1 LKPEAYRAPNDLLR
15 IAVIF
20 RYYLS
25 DFQIHRTEIMLDG
38 LSLDQLRAFIAT
50 VDEGSFSAG
59 ARRLHRAQSAVSELV
74 SNLEAQIGVALFNR
88 SERYPRLTPAGV
100 LLLADARSVVANV
113 DLLKARAK
121 GISGGLEPEL
131 SAVVDVFFPIEAI
144 AESAKE
150 FRDRFPRTPL
160 RLYVEALGSAYKPV
174 LDGRCSLG
182 VVASLPIV
190 PDSMSQERLQGVA
203 MVMVAAR
210 GHPLAML
217 KGVIPKAELAKHVQL
232 VLTDRSD
239 LTAGR
244 EFGVMSP
251 LTWRLG
257 DLYAKHA
264 FLLKGLGWGGMP
276 AHAVKQDLQQGRLAK
291 LSIEDLPDEGLIL
304 PMFAVYIT
312 AKPPGPAGRWF
323 IERLRQCSGQH
334 PADEEV
340 AQPRALDSSVGE
352 HRK

>member
-1 LKPEAYRAPNDLLR
+1 
-15 IAVIF
+15 V
-20 RYYLS
+20 
-25 DFQIHRTEIMLDG
+25 LDG
-38 LSLDQLRAFIAT
+38 VSLDQLRAFIAA

-74 SNLEAQIGVALFNR
+74 SNLEAQIGVVLFDR
-88 SERYPRLTPAGV
+88 SERYPKLTPAGI
-100 LLLADARSVVANV
+100 LLVADARSVVANV

-121 GISGGLEPEL
+121 GISGGLESEL

-144 AESAKE
+144 VESARE

-160 RLYVEALGSAYKPV
+160 RLYVEALGGAYKPV

-190 PDSMSQERLQGVA
+190 PDSMSLERLQGVA

-217 KGVIPKAELAKHVQL
+217 EGVIPKSELAKHVQL

-239 LTAGR
+239 LTVGR

-276 AHAVKQDLQQGRLAK
+276 AHAVKQDLQEGRLVK
-291 LSIEDLPDEGLIL
+291 LAIEDLADEGLIL
-304 PMFAVYIT
+304 PMFAVYLT
-312 AKPPGPAGRWF
+312 AKPPGPAGRWL
-323 IERLRQCSGQH
+323 IERLRQCPNQH
-334 PADEEV
+334 TAGEEN
-340 AQPRALDSSVGE
+340 ARMRTSDSPIGV
-352 HRK
+352 RRN